1 MWPIACA
8 AVPHG
13 TYSAALTKNH
23 TNMTFS
29 TETEQNP
36 FHSDPQHPTVR
47 GTQSFLDT
55 LARCWRMPS
64 LLGLELM
71 WRWGLG
77 IPLLALLYWEAAK
90 ILASVSLAKTG
101 IYQFSLVDTVVAAQ
115 ILSATTDL
123 LLPYVSEVARWLL
136 PLLAIVWALAS
147 GWGRSLVLRRYDPS
161 LRSAPWLLV
170 GLQLLRIV
178 MLGGSF
184 AFWFVCLHWAAWTS
198 LGGPAPNLVGYFV
211 KAIFLSLAIFCF
223 WAVVSWVFTI
233 APLLALLEGTG
244 MLASLRSSLRFGHGS
259 LRGLRAKLVEINLV
273 LGIVKLSLIV
283 LAMVFCA
290 TPVPFKEEINGNAL
304 YGWWAFTTVLYFAAS
319 DFFQVARLAGFID
332 LWRTVNGDRDR
343 AALPDSEPAIQS

>member
-1 MWPIACA
+1 MA
-8 AVPHG
+8 
-13 TYSAALTKNH
+13 TSSK
-23 TNMTFS
+23 
-29 TETEQNP
+29 TEQGP
-36 FHSDPQHPTVR
+36 LSVDHQQRPVR

-64 LLGLELM
+64 LLGLELL

-77 IPLLALLYWEAAK
+77 IPVLALLYWQATK

-115 ILSATTDL
+115 VLSAATDL
-123 LLPYVSEVARWLL
+123 LLPPVREVARWLL
-136 PLLAIVWALAS
+136 PLLAVAWALAS
-147 GWGRSLVLRRYDPS
+147 GLGRSLVLRRYDPS
-161 LRSAPWLLV
+161 LRRAPWLLV

-178 MLGGSF
+178 MLGSSF
-184 AFWFVCLHWAAWTS
+184 ALWFVCLHWAAWTS

-211 KAIFLSLAIFCF
+211 KAIFLSLGIFCF

-244 MLASLRSSLRFGHGS
+244 MLASLRASLRFGHGS

-273 LGIVKLSLIV
+273 LGIVKLALIV

-290 TPVPFKEEINGNAL
+290 TPMPFKEEINGNAL
-304 YGWWAFTTVLYFAAS
+304 YGWWAFVTVFYFVAS

-332 LWRTVNGDRDR
+332 LWRAVNGDRDR
-343 AALPDSEPAIQS
+343 AAIAD